1 MTEEKKYATF
11 ADVPRGTMKGL
22 RSVTPP
28 VAPIVSPVEP
38 STSISSTTSTSR
50 TTRSS
55 SATSRPS
62 TARKASIAPER
73 DFTRVP
79 NSVARH
85 AVPERVFRGKS
96 KQVYDYLWSVSRGA
110 VIPSR
115 SVRKSRKE
123 IQKGSGLGSMVT
135 VDAAIDHLQKAGM
148 IRVRP
153 AVGSLV
159 GNEYEVYTYE
169 ESSTSSTSTSST
181 SSPTQNLVELVE
193 PESSTTRRTQVFD
206 SQDTSGTPNTSFK
219 TNTEKLD
226 DEAAPLR
233 KAFFEMFERASKDL
247 TGKEIGQSETSKYLE
262 LAEVLITEL
271 RIAAGRTTVS
281 SVPAFLTE
289 HLRRRLWKKEKR
301 QLEEENRLEVAKQS
315 SGSDVDASKCPD
327 CFGTGMWYPE
337 GFDKGVARC
346 RHEKLTGE
354 GRQGES
360 NRPG

>member
-11 ADVPRGTMKGL
+11 ADAPRGTMKGL

-28 VAPIVSPVEP
+28 VAPIDSSLES
-38 STSISSTTSTSR
+38 STSTTSLPSITSSTSTSR
-50 TTRSS
+50 
-55 SATSRPS
+55 ATSRAS
-62 TARKASIAPER
+62 TARKVGIAPER

-96 KQVYDYLWSVSRGA
+96 KHVYDYLWSMSRGA
-110 VIPSR
+110 VVPSR

-135 VDAAIDHLQKAGM
+135 VDAAIDHLQKVGM
-148 IRVRP
+148 IHVRH

-159 GNEYEVYTYE
+159 GNEYEVFTYE

-181 SSPTQNLVELVE
+181 SSLAQNLVELVE
-193 PESSTTRRTQVFD
+193 PESSTTRRTQVID
-206 SQDTSGTPNTSFK
+206 SQRTSGEPNTSFK

-226 DEAAPLR
+226 DEAAPLP
-233 KAFFEMFERASKDL
+233 KAFFEMFERVSKDL
-247 TGKEIGQSETSKYLE
+247 TGNGIGPAETSKYIE

-289 HLRRRLWKKEKR
+289 HLRRRLWKKDRR
-301 QLEEENRLEVAKQS
+301 QVEEEGKSAAVGRGETVK
-315 SGSDVDASKCPD
+315 VDASQCPD

-346 RHEKLTGE
+346 GHEKLTAE
-354 GRQGES
+354 K
-360 NRPG
+360 PGKN